1 MVRPVLGELDLQQVQ
16 RIVVDDAEV
25 FTAHAPAALD
35 AQFLQRL
42 AHRSASIRLLGVL
55 SGADARAGLADLRQR
70 FRDAEPLGFTAD
82 VATAARIDQVLVEEL
97 TVREVAGHPDR
108 YEYAIT
114 LRHYNPPPAPQTE
127 TPPAPPP
134 APPPPMPDA
143 EQATLVVQVGAPGHP
158 DLDPGT
164 VTVTAASADGAQRRE
179 LGTRQGD
186 RWTETPL
193 PAATWTIT
201 ATAPGGLT
209 GTANAATQGGQTA
222 QATVTLSAGP
232 TVALAEV
239 VTFRFDRAF
248 VEPGQGPVLR
258 QAAIRAASGGQ
269 HLLLLGHTDK
279 TGSDA
284 YNLSL
289 SQRRVDAVLAY
300 LTAGNDPGAA
310 RQVWLGLRDSD
321 SWGLREAQHMLQAL
335 GRYPGAIDG
344 QDGPLTQDAVQATR
358 CAAGLAPGT
367 LDDDAWSALVA
378 GYLRLDALTLDESI
392 LVKDDAGTVVRGFAC
407 GESHPLPLPKPT
419 VATAHRQYRRVELI
433 FTPAGTL
440 SAATPADA
448 VTWDVAAAGPTQI
461 PVVSAEPA
469 LITVQGTITR
479 LTRSADGTV
488 QEAPAA
494 NQRFVLIT
502 SDGEFKRGEQS
513 TGEPLEAKANAQ
525 GTFSFTGLRAGW
537 YTLEVRMP
545 GGAAVLAR
553 LHADPDAAAKG
564 PSVTAHLVTG
574 QDRLDVVLLPDVP
587 RRQLRRPAVAHLLT
601 ILNVDTHQPRNA
613 TIFGIPPRTIP
624 QRTVLTKADV
634 EAALAVA
641 NRIWAPARIAFDLAH
656 VATESVRHPDK
667 PDGAVDDDEAVRIVL
682 GGGYPDAL
690 NVFLLAVAQSGEAGL
705 YEKVQVMDPA
715 TQVVE
720 SSADGI
726 VIADRPLR
734 ELFIGLPPVPADLS
748 ETGRA
753 VALAHEFGH
762 ALTLDHTTG
771 SARPH
776 ALMDPFIQ
784 DDHQQLDPAEA
795 AKARASDNATS
806 CRPIR
811 LEITGA
817 QQIGG
822 TATVSSGR
830 FAVAPDPAGVVTLQ
844 ALITGAQL
852 AGGALTWRG
861 GTAGAD
867 PLQRTVSRA
876 AAREERVEVTFTPAA
891 AGRAPVTTFARILV
905 TSFTL
910 RVTGATRAGG
920 PAGTTFLARIDA
932 KADPVTVDAVL
943 DRTPETVSSDLV
955 TWAGGTVVADPL
967 RRTVSRDQARR
978 EQITATLAGQARTVT
993 VIVFDLALV
1002 TNQAPFAAPVAEVL
1016 VEGLSNDVLG
1026 KITLAA
1032 VSHLQQISLFRAQAR
1047 IPGVQQDTVPA
1058 TITSAAKDGSLI
1070 ERTPLTLTRRAPGS
1084 DVFLSVPLLA
1094 FPRVIPRSDLT
1105 FPATRDLE
1113 LIRAASGGTI
1123 TLRVDGMFASEPVKA
1138 TVRSRVTYLDVQIF
1152 TGSGVDVA
1160 DVRDQHVPNAQRAW
1174 AQAGIELLLR
1184 RPVREVAPPDGSL
1197 LEVDHTDDRG
1207 RDLTDEEKQLVG
1219 VKAPAPQLS
1228 VIASDLNVL
1237 YVRSMGRPGGVSG
1250 EGTVGGIAFRRYP
1263 VILVTSAVT
1272 GTALGHEVGHK
1283 LGQEHTEDGRPEPDG
1298 KLWPERVIMYKNDT
1312 GKQRDVPPA
1321 MVEAVVLGEIGQ
1333 RQLEAKGKLVPNPPM
1348 RYVVREP

>member
-16 RIVVDDAEV
+16 RIVMDDAEV

-55 SGADARAGLADLRQR
+55 SGADARTGLADLRQR
-70 FRDAEPLGFTAD
+70 FRDAEPLSFTAD

-108 YEYAIT
+108 FEYAIT
-114 LRHYNPPPAPQTE
+114 LRHYSPPPTPQTE
-127 TPPAPPP
+127 TPAAPPP

-143 EQATLVVQVGAPGHP
+143 EQATLVVQVSAPGRP
-158 DLDPGT
+158 GLDPGT
-164 VTVTAASADGAQRRE
+164 VTVTAATSDGAQRRE
-179 LGTRQGD
+179 LGTRQGSS
-186 RWTETPL
+186 WTETPL
-193 PAATWTIT
+193 SPATWTVT

-209 GTANAATQGGQTA
+209 GTATATTQGGQTA
-222 QATVTLSAGP
+222 QAMVALSAGP
-232 TVALAEV
+232 AVALAEV
-239 VTFRFDRAF
+239 VSFRFDRAF
-248 VEPGQGPVLR
+248 VEPGQRPVLR
-258 QAAIRAASGGQ
+258 QAVTRAASGSQ
-269 HLLLLGHTDK
+269 HLLVLGHTDK

-284 YNLSL
+284 ANLSL

-300 LTAGNDPGAA
+300 LTAGNDPAAA

-367 LDDDAWSALVA
+367 LDDDAWSALIA
-378 GYLRLDALTLDESI
+378 GYLRQDAFTLDESI
-392 LVKDDAGTVVRGFAC
+392 LVKDAAGTVVRGFAC

-433 FTPAGTL
+433 FTPDGQLPA
-440 SAATPADA
+440 AATPADA
-448 VTWDVAAAGPTQI
+448 VTWDMAAVGPAQI

-488 QEAPAA
+488 KEASAA
-494 NQRFVLIT
+494 NQHFVLIT
-502 SDGEFKRGEQS
+502 SDGEFKQGEQS
-513 TGEPLEAKANAQ
+513 TGEPLEAHADAQ
-525 GTFSFTGLRAGW
+525 GAFSFTGLRAGW

-545 GGAAVLAR
+545 NGAAVLAR
-553 LHADPDAAAKG
+553 LHADPDDAARG
-564 PSVTAHLVTG
+564 PSVTAHLITG
-574 QDRLDVVLLPDVP
+574 QDRLDVVLLPDAP
-587 RRQLRRPAVAHLLT
+587 RRQLRLPVVAHLLT
-601 ILNVDTHQPRNA
+601 ILNADTQQLREA
-613 TIFGIPPRTIP
+613 AVLGSTIA
-624 QRTVLTKADV
+624 QRTVRTKADV

-656 VATESVRHPDK
+656 VATEAVRHRDK
-667 PDGAVDDDEAVRIVL
+667 PEGAVDDDEAARIVL
-682 GGGYPDAL
+682 GGGYPDVL
-690 NVFLLAVAQSGEAGL
+690 NVFLIAVAQSGEAGL
-705 YEKVQVMDPA
+705 YEKVQVKDPA

-726 VIADRPLR
+726 VTADRPLR
-734 ELFIGLPPVPADLS
+734 ELFIGSPPVPADQS
-748 ETGRA
+748 DIGRA

-795 AKARASDNATS
+795 TRARASDNAGD
-806 CRPIR
+806 CRPLR
-811 LEITGA
+811 LQITGA

-822 TATVSSGR
+822 TGPVSSGQ
-830 FAVAPDPAGVVTLQ
+830 FAAAPDPAGVVTLQ
-844 ALITGAQL
+844 AQIADVQL
-852 AGGALTWRG
+852 AGGSLTWRG
-861 GTAGAD
+861 GTAAAD
-867 PLQRTVSRA
+867 PLQRTVPRA
-876 AAREERVEVTFTPAA
+876 GAREERVEVTFTPA

-910 RVTGATRAGG
+910 GVTGATRAGG

-932 KADPVTVDAVL
+932 KAAPVAVDAAL
-943 DRTPETVSSDLV
+943 DRAPETVSSDLV
-955 TWAGGTVVADPL
+955 TWAGGDAVTDPL
-967 RRTVSRDQARR
+967 RRIVPRDRARR
-978 EQITATLAGQARTVT
+978 EQITATLAGQVRTVT
-993 VIVFDLALV
+993 VVVFDLALV
-1002 TNQAPFAAPVAEVL
+1002 TGQAPFAAPVADVL
-1016 VEGLSNDVLG
+1016 IEGLSNEILG

-1032 VSHLQQISLFRAQAR
+1032 VSHLQQISLFRARAL
-1047 IPGVQQDTVPA
+1047 IPGAQQDTVSA

-1070 ERTPLTLTRRAPGS
+1070 ETTPLTLTRRAPGS

-1105 FPATRDLE
+1105 FPAARDLE
-1113 LIRAASGGTI
+1113 LIRAASGGTM
-1123 TLRVDGMFASEPVKA
+1123 TLRVDGMFASESVKA
-1138 TVRSRVTYLDVQIF
+1138 GVHSRVTYLDVQIF
-1152 TGSGVDVA
+1152 TGSGVAVA

-1174 AQAGIELLLR
+1174 AQAGIEVLLR

-1197 LEVDHTDDRG
+1197 LEVDHTDNHG
-1207 RDLTDEEKQLVG
+1207 LNLTDEELQLVG
-1219 VKAPAPQLS
+1219 AKGRPPQLS

-1237 YVRSMGRPGGVSG
+1237 YVKSIGPPGGPDG
-1250 EGTVGGIAFRRYP
+1250 KGTVGGIAFPRYP

-1283 LGQEHTEDGRPEPDG
+1283 LHQEHTEDGTADG
-1298 KLWPERVIMYKNDT
+1298 KLWPERVIMYKDDT

-1321 MVEAVVLGEIGQ
+1321 MVEAVVRGEIAQ
-1333 RQLEAKGKLVPNPPM
+1333 RQLEAKGQLPPNPPM
-1348 RYVVREP
+1348 RHVVREP